1 MIPTDE
7 VNQWQKPTE
16 RLKASGRPIAK
27 LPKKTKQRRK
37 KTG

>member
-1 MIPTDE
+1 LRRYFDE
-7 VNQWQKPTE
+7 ATE

>member
-1 MIPTDE
+1 LRFDS
-7 VNQWQKPTE
+7 QQQ
-16 RLKASGRPIAK
+16 AGYIAK